1 MRIIGGDF
9 RATRLQA
16 PKGLNTRP
24 TLDRIRESLFNIL
37 GQNFSGGIVLDLFA
51 GSGCNGLE
59 FISRGIDFVYFV
71 DNSQE
76 SINVMIKNIKKCKV
90 EEKSKIIKMDFQNAL
105 KSFKSDTF
113 SYIYMDPPFNKID
126 YYSESFEI
134 IRNKKLLK
142 EDGSL
147 IIEHSSDK
155 ILKIPGGYKEIRY
168 KKYGKT
174 SLSIW
179 SLIDESNICGKF

>member
-147 IIEHSSDK
+147 IIEHGSDK